1 MLSKHPSRRV
11 ALLGL
16 LGLAGCGFAPVY
28 DTAQQGV
35 FAVDT
40 DDSVMGFRLSGRMVE
55 RLGPAQSPRF
65 VIKATLN
72 VSQRG
77 AAITADGDTSR
88 LNVIGNA
95 NWTLTDIAT
104 NRQIETGKVSAFTSY
119 SATGST
125 VATQSAQDDARARLA
140 VMLADMIITR
150 VLIAAPDANT

>member
-1 MLSKHPSRRV
+1 MMRHGTVPY
-11 ALLGL
+11 GM
-16 LGLAGCGFAPVY
+16 GQY

-125 VATQSAQDDARARLA
+125 VATQSAQDDARARLSSLI
-140 VMLADMIITR
+140 MSFYLTTL
-150 VLIAAPDANT
+150 VLVS